1 METYYLIDFENVHN
15 DGIEN
20 IESMAKTD
28 HVHIFSTQNA
38 TNIRQD
44 VIWMKNDI
52 HTHLVPI
59 RKQSLDMHLVSY
71 LGYLLGIYGK
81 SCSYVIVS
89 KDKDY
94 DNIIKFWKEKEYHNI
109 IRKEKLP
116 NVVKQPIKKIT
127 KPSSTIAQTQQK
139 ILQQHTVNNIIS
151 TGLSYTLSGRD
162 RSELNL
168 YVQHAL
174 TDDYEYKIGDAN
186 RICKYVI
193 ANCNKERMLSELH
206 NDIRREFPNCY
217 EKVYSD
223 VKGILH
229 EFVGDKKM
237 DTKRESQIRSFF
249 GRYFK
254 KKIYIECKEDIID
267 AILSGRTKQQVNN
280 NLMRI
285 YSDGSIVSNIYQTIQ
300 PLIKDLQ
307 GK

>member
-71 LGYLLGIYGK
+71 LGYLLGIHGK

-94 DNIIKFWKEKEYHNI
+94 DNIIKFWKEEGYHNI
-109 IRKEKLP
+109 IRKEKFP
-116 NVVKQPIKKIT
+116 NAVKQPIKKIT

-139 ILQQHTVNNIIS
+139 VLQQQTVNNIIS

-174 TDDYEYKIGDAN
+174 TDDYDYKIGMQ
-186 RICKYVI
+186 I
-193 ANCNKERMLSELH
+193 
-206 NDIRREFPNCY
+206 
-217 EKVYSD
+217 
-223 VKGILH
+223 
-229 EFVGDKKM
+229 EFVNM
-237 DTKRESQIRSFF
+237 
-249 GRYFK
+249 
-254 KKIYIECKEDIID
+254 
-267 AILSGRTKQQVNN
+267 
-280 NLMRI
+280 
-285 YSDGSIVSNIYQTIQ
+285 
-300 PLIKDLQ
+300 
-307 GK
+307 